1 MDTNSFEPPNVFP
14 VNSGEPSF
22 PLSGSMEWESYSD
35 KMDSD
40 KMDCDLPQNQ
50 NESGTG
56 VHAIVRVNMLN
67 HEMIPPRMPSTDLA
81 DSVVGM
87 YRILDLISERGN
99 SGLGE

>member
-1 MDTNSFEPPNVFP
+1 
-14 VNSGEPSF
+14 
-22 PLSGSMEWESYSD
+22 MEWESYSD

-56 VHAIVRVNMLN
+56 VHAIGRVNIQN
-67 HEMIPPRMPSTDLA
+67 HEMNGTIPPRMPSTDLA

>member
-1 MDTNSFEPPNVFP
+1 
-14 VNSGEPSF
+14 
-22 PLSGSMEWESYSD
+22 MEWESYSD

-40 KMDCDLPQNQ
+40 KMDCDLPRNQ

-56 VHAIVRVNMLN
+56 VHGQANIKN
-67 HEMIPPRMPSTDLA
+67 HKMNGTIPPRMPSTDLA